1 MQIFRHFTANDV
13 QLEAFPFK
21 RELSMEAYLVENEG
35 VLSLDS
41 DTFSNVE
48 IIETELSL
56 KQGRKSKDTDGRI
69 DILATYS
76 QEYIAIVELKLG
88 QLEKSHLEQLEDY
101 LTTGK
106 DQILKQYPDILDA
119 DIISSP
125 KWIGVL
131 IGSSIEAE
139 LASQLVNGYSTTSG
153 IQIAALT
160 IQRFRSKEG
169 NVYITTDTYFGGKT
183 SSKDTSKYLLNGV
196 KLGKGRL
203 VLEVIKQ
210 HITSNPNI
218 SYSELEKIFPK
229 TCQGSSG
236 VFATAE
242 IANEKY
248 STSGRKRHFIE
259 PQELIKL
266 SDCTIAVSNRWGIKN
281 IGKFIKRAK
290 EIGISI
296 TIDNIK
302 NGNT

>member
-48 IIETELSL
+48 IIETELAL

-76 QEYIAIVELKLG
+76 QEYIAIVEIKLG
-88 QLEKSHLEQLEDY
+88 QLEESHLEQLEDY
-101 LTTGK
+101 LATGRA
-106 DQILKQYPDILDA
+106 QILHQYPDILDA
-119 DIISSP
+119 DLISTP

-139 LASQLVNGYSTTSG
+139 MASQLVNGYSTTSG

-169 NVYITTDTYFGGKT
+169 NVYVTTDTYFSGKA
-183 SSKDTSKYLLNGV
+183 SSKDTSKYAFNGV
-196 KLGKGRL
+196 KFGKGRL

-210 HITSNPNI
+210 YIKSHPKTS
-218 SYSELEKIFPK
+218 YLELEKKFPQS
-229 TCQGSSG
+229 CQGARG

-248 STSGRKRHFIE
+248 STSGRKRHFLE
-259 PQELIKL
+259 PQELIEL
-266 SDCTIAVSNRWGIKN
+266 SDCTIAVSSQWGIKN
-281 IGKFIKRAK
+281 IGEFIELAK
-290 EIGISI
+290 QEGFL
-296 TIDNIK
+296 IDEA
-302 NGNT
+302 NG

>member
-35 VLSLDS
+35 VLSLDC

-48 IIETELSL
+48 IIETELAL

-88 QLEKSHLEQLEDY
+88 QLERSHLEQLEDY
-101 LTTGK
+101 LSTGR
-106 DQILKQYPDILDA
+106 DQILLQYPDILDKDLIA
-119 DIISSP
+119 SP

-153 IQIAALT
+153 VQIAALT

-169 NVYITTDTYFGGKT
+169 NVYVTTDTYFGGKA
-183 SSKDTSKYLLNGV
+183 SSKDTSKYIFNGI

-203 VLEVIKQ
+203 VLDVIKQ
-210 HITSNPNI
+210 YIATNQDTT
-218 SYSELEKIFPK
+218 YAELEKIFPK
-229 TCQGSSG
+229 NCQGSRG
-236 VFATAE
+236 VFSTTE

-248 STSGRKRHFIE
+248 STSGRKRHFLE

-266 SDCTIAVSNRWGIKN
+266 SDCTIAVSSQWGIKN

-290 EIGISI
+290 EVGF
-296 TIDNIK
+296 TIK
-302 NGNT
+302 EANG

>member
-1 MQIFRHFTANDV
+1 
-13 QLEAFPFK
+13 
-21 RELSMEAYLVENEG
+21 MEAYLVENEG

-48 IIETELSL
+48 IIETELAL

-88 QLEKSHLEQLEDY
+88 RLEKAHLEQLEDY
-101 LTTGK
+101 LATEK
-106 DQILKQYPDILDA
+106 DQILINYPDILDA
-119 DIISSP
+119 DLFSSP

-139 LASQLVNGYSTTSG
+139 LANRLVNGYSTSSG

-169 NVYITTDTYFGGKT
+169 GVYVTTDTYFGGKT
-183 SSKDTSKYLLNGV
+183 SSKDTSKYQFNGM

-210 HITSNPNI
+210 RIISNPDT
-218 SYSELEKIFPK
+218 SYSDLEKIFPQS
-229 TCQGSSG
+229 CQGSRG

-242 IANEKY
+242 VANEKY
-248 STSGRKRHFIE
+248 STSGRKRHFLE

-266 SDCTIAVSNRWGIKN
+266 SDCTIAVSNQWGIKN
-281 IGKFIKRAK
+281 IGRFIKRAK
-290 EIGISI
+290 EVGFSI
-296 TIDNIK
+296 K
-302 NGNT
+302 EAYG

>member
-13 QLEAFPFK
+13 QLEPFPFK

-48 IIETELSL
+48 IIETELTL

-88 QLEKSHLEQLEDY
+88 QLEKIHLKQLEDY

-106 DQILKQYPDILDA
+106 DQILTQYPDILDS
-119 DIISSP
+119 DLVSSP

-131 IGSSIEAE
+131 IGSSIESE
-139 LASQLVNGYSTTSG
+139 LASQLVNGYLTATG

-169 NVYITTDTYFGGKT
+169 NVYVTTDTYFGGKT
-183 SSKDTSKYLLNGV
+183 SSKDTSKYMFNGV

-203 VLEVIKQ
+203 VLEVIK
-210 HITSNPNI
+210 HYVASNPDI
-218 SYSELEKIFPK
+218 SYSELEKKFPHS
-229 TCQGSSG
+229 CQGSRG

-248 STSGRKRHFIE
+248 ATSGRKRHFLE
-259 PQELIKL
+259 PQELINL
-266 SDCTIAVSNRWGIKN
+266 SDCTIAVSSQWGIKN

-290 EIGISI
+290 EIGCSI
-296 TIDNIK
+296 K
-302 NGNT
+302 EAG

>member
-1 MQIFRHFTANDV
+1 MQIFRHLTANDV

-35 VLSLDS
+35 VLNLDT

-48 IIETELSL
+48 IIETELTL
-56 KQGRKSKDTDGRI
+56 KQGRKSKYTDGRI

-88 QLEKSHLEQLEDY
+88 KLEQVHLEQLEDY

-106 DQILKQYPDILDA
+106 DHILKQYPDILDA
-119 DIISSP
+119 NLISSP

-131 IGSSIEAE
+131 IGSSIEAV
-139 LASQLVNGYSTTSG
+139 LANKLVNGYSTTSG

-169 NVYITTDTYFGGKT
+169 NVYITTDTYFGGKS
-183 SSKDTSKYLLNGV
+183 SSKDTSKYIFNGA

-203 VLEVIKQ
+203 VIEVIKQ
-210 HITSNPNI
+210 YITSKPNT
-218 SYSELEKIFPK
+218 SYAELEKIFPK
-229 TCQGSSG
+229 SCQGSIG

-248 STSGRKRHFIE
+248 STSGRKRHFLE

-266 SDCTIAVSNRWGIKN
+266 SDCTIAVSNQWGIRN
-281 IGKFIKRAK
+281 IGNFITQANKVVSFIK
-290 EIGISI
+290 E
-296 TIDNIK
+296 DN
-302 NGNT
+302 G